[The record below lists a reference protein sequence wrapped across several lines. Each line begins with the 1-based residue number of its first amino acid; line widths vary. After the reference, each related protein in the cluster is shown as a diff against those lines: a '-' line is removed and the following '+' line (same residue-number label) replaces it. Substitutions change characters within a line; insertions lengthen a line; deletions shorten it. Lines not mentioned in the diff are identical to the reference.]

1 MKRNR
6 PLVLTVLALTAALL
20 ACTLPLEFQP
30 FLPPTPAPSP
40 DIQAAVAQTLTAI
53 ALFNPAATPTAAD
66 MQAAI
71 AQTLTALA
79 PPQSTASPFPSA
91 TPSLTPTPLP
101 LFSATPGTLL
111 VSVSVPTNCRSG
123 PGKVY
128 DYVGALL
135 VGETTEV
142 VGWEGQGEYWYV
154 RNPDEAGSFCWIWGK
169 YATLSGS
176 PAGLP
181 VLTPPPTPT
190 PSPNFSIVSVRVD
203 KCVGWYVSVKVKNT
217 GTQAFE
223 SISIK
228 VYDPAKDKTIG
239 SAVYDSFEAWQ
250 GCIGGAPMPT
260 LDSGETG
267 YVQSN
272 DFAYDPSGHNLKIT
286 VTLCTADGGG
296 GTCVSRSKTVK
307 P

>member
-1 MKRNR
+1 MKPNR
-6 PLVLTVLALTAALL
+6 PFVLPILAWMAALL
-20 ACTLPLEFQP
+20 ACALPLEFQP
-30 FLPPTPAPSP
+30 FVPATPLPSP
-40 DIQAAVAQTLTAI
+40 DIQAAVV
-53 ALFNPAATPTAAD
+53 
-66 MQAAI
+66 
-71 AQTLTALA
+71 QTLTALA
-79 PPQSTASPFPSA
+79 PLSPAETPIPVDVQSAVAQTLTALHPGETDTPLPSV

-101 LFSATPGTLL
+101 VFSATPGLL
-111 VSVSVPTNCRSG
+111 LISVSVPTNCRSG

-154 RNPDEAGSFCWIWGK
+154 RNPDKPGGFCWVWGK

-190 PSPNFSIVSVRVD
+190 PSPNFSIVSARLD
-203 KCVGWYVSVKVKNT
+203 HCVGWYISVKVKNT
-217 GTQAFE
+217 GTQPFE
-223 SISIK
+223 SISVK

-250 GCIGGAPMPT
+250 GCIGGAPVPT
-260 LDSGETG
+260 LDSGQTG

-272 DFAYDPSGHNLKIT
+272 DFSYDPSGHNLKIT
-286 VTLCTADGGG
+286 VTLCTADGGK

>member
-1 MKRNR
+1 MKENR
-6 PLVLTVLALTAALL
+6 PLLLSLLALTAVLL
-20 ACTLPLEFQP
+20 ACALPLEFQP
-30 FLPPTPAPSP
+30 YLPPTPAPSP

-53 ALFNPAATPTAAD
+53 ALLKSAATPTADLQIAV
-66 MQAAI
+66 

-79 PPQSTASPFPSA
+79 PPEPAASPLPSA

-101 LFSATPGTLL
+101 FFSPTPGTLL

-128 DYVGALL
+128 DYAGALL

-142 VGWEGQGEYWYV
+142 VGREASGEYWYV
-154 RNPDEAGSFCWIWGK
+154 RNPDQAGSFCWVWGK
-169 YATLSGS
+169 YATLSGD
-176 PAGLP
+176 PGPLP

-190 PSPNFSIVSVRVD
+190 PSPSFSIVSAHLD
-203 KCVGWYVSVKVKNT
+203 QCIGWYISVKVKNT
-217 GTQAFE
+217 GTQPFE
-223 SISIK
+223 SISVK
-228 VYDPAKDKTIG
+228 VYDPVTDETIG
-239 SAVYDSFEAWQ
+239 SAIYDSFEAWQ
-250 GCIGGAPMPT
+250 GCIGSAPVPT
-260 LDSGETG
+260 LESGQSG

-286 VTLCTADGGG
+286 VTLCTADGGK
-296 GTCVSRSKTVK
+296 GTCISRTKTFT